1 MQLFY
6 NYFPR
11 FLCTIYPPYKDE
23 GLVLDT
29 EKLHSLGSLVLD
41 DCEEEMQ
48 EGGLTEVEDTIMEED
63 PEEQAE
69 AEYVEMDAVRKHQTD
84 TGESTMMLPENI
96 ERLVK
101 TQPRKS
107 KEQSGLILA
116 PGEDQVP
123 RNILREKNPFVLH
136 YPSLF
141 PDGKGGLHDPER
153 KKKITTQQWV
163 MQRIANVNPVFAQN
177 KPFLFSAVQYV
188 EQQQLMSRMSIS
200 FLRGKM
206 TISDDGGRFLQ
217 TEDGFNV
224 FDGISGSPRYWQ
236 KLKYELIAKMEQL
249 GVPTFFYTLS
259 CANKRW
265 NENAA
270 TILAK
275 SRPDLR
281 VLHHQEERGQ
291 GEEFLDLNRK
301 EEREKDDYREEDEN
315 VDSTEEVTVPEEQ
328 EDSEYFVHETLAS
341 ALIEN
346 LEDEF
351 KCHQHEGCS
360 RKSLNVFLD
369 KKELNALQAEHVLD
383 ITRNFDSKVKSF
395 RKNVLMNKR
404 SPLMISSYHD
414 RVEFQAR

>member
-6 NYFPR
+6 IYFPR
-11 FLCTIYPPYKDE
+11 FLCTMYPPYKDE

-41 DCEEEMQ
+41 DCEEEML

-341 ALIEN
+341 ALIDN

-351 KCHQHEGCS
+351 KCHQHKDCS

-369 KKELNALQAEHVLD
+369 KKELKALQAEHVLD